1 MKFSLRAVAAGLAFL
16 PVAGC
21 ANMDSIAAVEATA
34 STPSFLEG
42 CSNVNLPFSTSIR
55 AGLEPYAGLEIQ
67 GDLST
72 SCGYMVMV
80 GLGGRVEHGSDFT
93 GIQLTGRY
101 VYPDGT
107 MSAPGDK
114 YYGTMPNG
122 PEKYVQ
128 IPAGNAV
135 VGVSIGQL
143 DDNVN
148 RIELRYR
155 QVTVVNGVLQ
165 LTGPVYT
172 ATAGTGTPE
181 VSYTISGNDT
191 QVVVGAGFRSA
202 VDKVKTMQLDLASLQ

>member
-1 MKFSLRAVAAGLAFL
+1 MKLAIRAIVTGLALL
-16 PVAGC
+16 P
-21 ANMDSIAAVEATA
+21 IAACSDLDRITSAEVTA
-34 STPSFLEG
+34 AVPRFLEG
-42 CSNVNLPFSTSIR
+42 CTNVNLPFVTSVR
-55 AGLEPYAGLEIQ
+55 AGVEPYAGLEVQ

-72 SCGYMVMV
+72 TCGYMVLV

-93 GIQLTGRY
+93 GIVLTGRY

-128 IPAGNAV
+128 VPAGNAV
-135 VGVSIGQL
+135 VGVSIGQA

-155 QVTVVNGVLQ
+155 QVTVVNGLLQ

-172 ATAGTGTPE
+172 AVAGTATPD

-191 QVVVGAGFRSA
+191 QVIVGAGFRSA
-202 VDKVKTMQLDLASLQ
+202 VDRVKTMQLDIASLQ